1 MQEDMQLQSDNTNTN
16 KDRTWDRDEIAELI
30 QYAKHLQQENEDLQ
44 AKMIMMN
51 AKLGNEESKVK
62 QLQMLIKQL
71 TQYTA

>member
-1 MQEDMQLQSDNTNTN
+1 MQFQSDNTDIN
-16 KDRTWDRDEIAELI
+16 KDRLWDRDEIAELI
-30 QYAKHLQQENEDLQ
+30 SYAKHLQQENEDLQ

>member
-30 QYAKHLQQENEDLQ
+30 NYAKHLQQENEDLQ

>member
-1 MQEDMQLQSDNTNTN
+1 MQLQSDNTNTN

-30 QYAKHLQQENEDLQ
+30 NYAKHLQQENEDLQ

>member
-1 MQEDMQLQSDNTNTN
+1 MQLQSDNTNTN